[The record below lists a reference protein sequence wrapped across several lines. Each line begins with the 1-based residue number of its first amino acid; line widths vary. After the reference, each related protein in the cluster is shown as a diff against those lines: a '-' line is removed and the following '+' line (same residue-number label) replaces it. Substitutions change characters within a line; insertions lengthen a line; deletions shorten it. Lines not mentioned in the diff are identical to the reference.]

1 MSIAC
6 RSRADAVAVV
16 VVLWLLALPA
26 TAAAQRDRFFE
37 TLPRLYRALAG
48 SYGDEGPQIIAHIE
62 TLSAA
67 VAQWEREAGLAELD
81 LRPRL
86 ARANRTAAL
95 DVRTT
100 LASLYAERRR
110 FLEAVR
116 EVDEAIRIDPS
127 DASLYGFKASLLQAA
142 NKPSEAAEA
151 FRAAWLRDADDPQNA
166 YRLVVHRSDATT
178 AAEIERARATLEGIE
193 RQLIHGQLARVE
205 SPFLVLTAVNDDVG
219 SAMPFAPAAYAV
231 AFSRLLT
238 GEFEA
243 GIAALRAA
251 AAGDPMVA
259 DPAARSEAMT
269 QGIVALRQ
277 GRVEQ
282 AIALLTTAAS
292 RQPSSSEAHRIL
304 GTAHGI
310 GGDVANS
317 VKHLREAV
325 RLNPHDERSW
335 LALAR
340 SLAATDDID
349 DAVGVLRPALANLPE
364 AGALRWLLS
373 ELSATRQRTDDSDLD
388 LVRMADTVVLIA
400 GRGEFYGRVAVL
412 AQRHLEYDRAVDL
425 LEQRVAQTP
434 NNAAAHRALGLA
446 YAEQGRDDAG
456 YAHLVASLLLDPSN
470 ADTLTAIGRLHLAAG
485 RHTSAT
491 EALERAVA
499 LEPTDGQALQALGEA
514 LARAGRTA
522 EGQQR
527 VEAASRLL
535 ALRVEEQRRSRTV
548 GTLSA
553 EAELSMRARQYD
565 RAVAL
570 WQQVVDL
577 DSQNAGS
584 YLRLADALAHAKRLA
599 QAANQLEKAISL
611 NAGPEAHRRLAEVY
625 AALGRRDES
634 ARERQRYSENR
645 FQELRRAAGEP

>member
-1 MSIAC
+1 LSIAC
-6 RSRADAVAVV
+6 RSRADAVAVL
-16 VVLWLLALPA
+16 VVLWLVVLPG
-26 TAAAQRDRFFE
+26 TAAAQRDRFFD

-48 SYGDEGPQIIAHIE
+48 AYGDEGPQIIAHIE

-67 VAQWEREAGLAELD
+67 SAQWERETGLAELD

-86 ARANRTAAL
+86 ARADRAAAL

-100 LASLYAERRR
+100 LATLYAERSR
-110 FLEAVR
+110 FVEAVR

-166 YRLVVHRSDATT
+166 YRLVVHRSAATT
-178 AAEIERARATLEGIE
+178 AAEIERARAALEGLE
-193 RQLIHGQLARVE
+193 RQLVHGQLARVE
-205 SPFLVLTAVNDDVG
+205 SPFLALTAINDDVG

-231 AFSRLLT
+231 AFSRLLN
-238 GEFEA
+238 GEFDA

-251 AAGDPMVA
+251 AAGDPVVA

-269 QGIVALRQ
+269 EGIVALRQ

-282 AIALLTTAAS
+282 AVALLNTAAS
-292 RQPSSSEAHRIL
+292 REASSSEAHRIL

-310 GGDVANS
+310 NGDVANS
-317 VKHLREAV
+317 LKHLREAV
-325 RLNPHDERSW
+325 RLNPRDERSW

-340 SLAATDDID
+340 SLAATDVD
-349 DAVGVLRPALANLPE
+349 DAVGVLRTALTNLTE
-364 AGALRWLLS
+364 AGAVRWLRS
-373 ELSATRQRTDDSDLD
+373 ELSARRQRTDDGDLD
-388 LVRMADTVVLIA
+388 LIRMADTVVLIA

-412 AQRHLEYDRAVDL
+412 AQRHLEYDRAIDL

-434 NNAAAHRALGLA
+434 NNAAAHRALGQA
-446 YAEQGRDDAG
+446 YTEQGRDDTG
-456 YAHLVASLLLDPSN
+456 YAHLIASLLLDPSN

-485 RHTSAT
+485 RPTSAT

-535 ALRVEEQRRSRTV
+535 ALRVEEQRRRRTA
-548 GTLSA
+548 GTLAA
-553 EAELSMRARQYD
+553 EAELNMRAQQYD

-584 YLRLADALAHAKRLA
+584 YLRLADALAQAKRLA
-599 QAANQLEKAISL
+599 PAANQLEKAISL

-634 ARERQRYSENR
+634 ARERQRYTEYR
-645 FQELRRAAGEP
+645 VQELRRGAGGQ